1 MPPSLGV
8 SRLPSHTP
16 SCSRWESWEHRS
28 PPGPSPGERCPP
40 RHEGRVSAPPAGSC
54 RAALTASDPS
64 PACGG
69 TRPGHRPTEG
79 GRAEQSF
86 WLSADHT
93 NPRLRD
99 RPRKG
104 CRPWNVRP
112 RASAAPAALT
122 LRGSRQGS
130 CAEGRPPHHFGRL
143 LAEIMC
149 MQSHLHIFRP
159 QRVWTCPPLGWQ
171 GMTLPGSGGTF
182 QHLWDQLCG
191 LAWDC

>member
-1 MPPSLGV
+1 MPTVSLSVRSSLCLPGWV
-8 SRLPSHTP
+8 SCSGDRGQQGRSCAQVPRWSRLPSHTP

-28 PPGPSPGERCPP
+28 PPGPSPGKRCPP

-130 CAEGRPPHHFGRL
+130 CAEGRPPHHFR
-143 LAEIMC
+143 
-149 MQSHLHIFRP
+149 
-159 QRVWTCPPLGWQ
+159 
-171 GMTLPGSGGTF
+171 
-182 QHLWDQLCG
+182 
-191 LAWDC
+191 